1 MQNSFNY
8 YLICY
13 FKGKLYFGELA
24 DMGGDCKSGFGF
36 YYTSKYIYEGEFLN
50 DKKHGRGT
58 INYANGDVYQGEWK
72 NGKR

>member
-1 MQNSFNY
+1 
-8 YLICY
+8 
-13 FKGKLYFGELA
+13 
-24 DMGGDCKSGFGF
+24 MGGDCKSGFGF